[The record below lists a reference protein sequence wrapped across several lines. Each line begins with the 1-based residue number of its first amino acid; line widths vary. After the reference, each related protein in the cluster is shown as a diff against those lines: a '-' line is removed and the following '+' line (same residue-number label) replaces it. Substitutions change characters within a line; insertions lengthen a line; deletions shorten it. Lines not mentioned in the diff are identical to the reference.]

1 MISMHTPN
9 TPSMP
14 IQQKGYTLV
23 ELGIAIA
30 IVAILVV
37 AGLTGVQNILNS
49 NKVNDQLRT
58 TAKLAGRIST
68 AFSSTSTSGATVA
81 TVQTAGGWDPSR
93 VTGTGATTAVR
104 SSFNSTETLAFNST
118 NLSGMSA
125 GSGFVYVIQEVPQ
138 SVCIDLAQGMNNLVY
153 AMAVVNSTRVTATDA
168 SWTTSAG
175 TANALLKSPGANT
188 AILLANANTACN
200 LGTTLDFVMLL
211 KP

>member
-1 MISMHTPN
+1 MHTPN
-9 TPSMP
+9 NPSMP

-93 VTGTGATTAVR
+93 VTVAGGNTTVR

-118 NLSGMSA
+118 NHSGMSA

-153 AMAVVNSTRVTATDA
+153 GLGVVASNSANITGLDNI
-168 SWTTSAG
+168 WTTKATG
-175 TANALLKSPGANT
+175 TALLKSPGANT
-188 AILLANANTACN
+188 AISLASANTACTS
-200 LGTTLDFVMLL
+200 GTTVDFLMLL

>member
-1 MISMHTPN
+1 MRTP
-9 TPSMP
+9 TPPSMP
-14 IQQKGYTLV
+14 IRQKGYTLV

-37 AGLTGVQNILNS
+37 SGLTGVQSILNS

-93 VTGTGATTAVR
+93 VTGTGTNTAVR
-104 SSFNSTETLAFNST
+104 SSFNSVETLLFNST
-118 NLSGMSA
+118 NLSGMSS

-153 AMAVVNSTRVTATDA
+153 GLAVVNSTRLAASDA
-168 SWTTSAG
+168 NWTTSAA

-188 AILLANANTACN
+188 SIALANANTACN

>member
-1 MISMHTPN
+1 MHTPN
-9 TPSMP
+9 TPPMP

-93 VTGTGATTAVR
+93 VTVAGGNTTVR

-118 NLSGMSA
+118 NHSGMSA
-125 GSGFVYVIQEVPQ
+125 GSGFVYVIQDVPQ

-153 AMAVVNSTRVTATDA
+153 GLAVVASNSANITGLDNI
-168 SWTTSAG
+168 WTTKATG
-175 TANALLKSPGANT
+175 TALLKSPGANT
-188 AILLANANTACN
+188 AISLASANTACTS
-200 LGTTLDFVMLL
+200 GTTVDFLMLL